1 MPKMR
6 QAHYLTALGLLAA
19 GGLVALMSVSAAMLL
34 SPAFAVLFIL
44 SLGYFPGEQIIERV
58 RSLRRRPRSSRRP
71 ASERAPVTFD
81 FVRPVG
87 RSIAFALSVRPPPGT
102 SAALS

>member
-1 MPKMR
+1 M
-6 QAHYLTALGLLAA
+6 TASLAT
-19 GGLVALMSVSAAMLL
+19 VSYIRATI
-34 SPAFAVLFIL
+34 LFIL